1 MTYTEADLYKMY
13 ELAIKGRKFNEAR
26 KELLEDRVDCDEG
39 RIYAIL
45 DLVCD
50 YYKITEKDMRKRSRK
65 PLYVS
70 ARRAFCFLCR
80 KFTQKSLKQ
89 IGKVIQR
96 DHVLVLYQVRTTQ
109 DFLDI
114 KDPQTVKEVKA
125 LTDLYY
131 QAVLIKNKKRDQRK
145 ELEKSQLKEII
156 SDKVEP

>member
-1 MTYTEADLYKMY
+1 
-13 ELAIKGRKFNEAR
+13 
-26 KELLEDRVDCDEG
+26 
-39 RIYAIL
+39 
-45 DLVCD
+45 
-50 YYKITEKDMRKRSRK
+50 MRKRSRK

-131 QAVLIKNKKRDQRK
+131 QAVLIKNKKRDQRE